1 MLAFKVVHAIYK
13 RYEYDVSRVFHHLAF
28 LVVLPYSISLLAS
41 SASRF
46 ENISSYNTYS
56 TCVFSFGLYYL
67 TLISSIIIY
76 RLSPWHPLAKYPGP
90 LLAKLTKLWGVYQT
104 AQGTYHLKTKELHER
119 YGPFVRIGTLPAM

>member
-1 MLAFKVVHAIYK
+1 MLAFKVVYAIYK

-41 SASRF
+41 SAFRF

-90 LLAKLTKLWGVYQT
+90 WSLKISKFVMSYHTYKGKVHIYHKKLHDK
-104 AQGTYHLKTKELHER
+104 
-119 YGPFVRIGTLPAM
+119 YGEYVRVGKSL